1 LTGAEKDI
9 TLFGMTKKRGPGRP
23 SLARGKTPVTSLKLP
38 KELRDGVDEIA
49 AELGISFGEVVREAL
64 RLRLNLWQ
72 FMPPGEVAI
81 KIMVDPWPD
90 RKMTDSEVRE
100 IAGPNYPPEPGLTL
114 LLNDIQ
120 RRP

>member
-1 LTGAEKDI
+1 MTGAEKDI

-23 SLARGKTPVTSLKLP
+23 SLARGKTPATSLKLP
-38 KELRDGVDEIA
+38 VELRDGVAGIA
-49 AELGISFGEVVREAL
+49 DELGVSFGEVVREAL

-72 FMPPGEVAI
+72 FLPPGEVAI

-90 RKMTDSEVRE
+90 RKMTDAEVRG
-100 IAGPNYPPEPGLTL
+100 IAGPNYPPDPGLTMAL
-114 LLNDIQ
+114 SVIR